1 MLGKNTITDEIID
14 NDKAN
19 DKLDSGENLKDM
31 TKYPGKWYV
40 INCYSGHEDRVRD
53 DLIQRVESL
62 NMKDVVFDI
71 RVVKEMV
78 PAKKGK
84 PIEKNVYP
92 GYIFINMIM
101 NDEAWYIVR
110 NTTGVT
116 GFIGSSGRGTKPFP
130 LTDQEAKTMLSKSI
144 VAKKAASQ
152 QGKKVKKVFV
162 ANFKVNDYVRILS
175 GIFTEMEGQVTK
187 IDTSKG
193 IATVNLEMFGRLT
206 PTEVEFDQCEKI
218 G

>member
-1 MLGKNTITDEIID
+1 MTEQKPMTELETNNE
-14 NDKAN
+14 
-19 DKLDSGENLKDM
+19 KLDISEDFEDI

-71 RVVKEMV
+71 RAVKEEV
-78 PAKKGK
+78 PDKKRK
-84 PIEKNVYP
+84 SVSTEKNVYP

-144 VAKKAASQ
+144 AIKKTAAQ

-162 ANFKVNDYVRILS
+162 ANFEVNNYVRILS
-175 GIFTEMEGQVTK
+175 GTFAEMEGQVTK
-187 IDTSKG
+187 LDTSKG
-193 IATVNLEMFGRLT
+193 IATINLEMFGRLT

>member
-1 MLGKNTITDEIID
+1 MTEQNTTTELET
-14 NDKAN
+14 NN
-19 DKLDSGENLKDM
+19 DKLDNSKDLEDV

-40 INCYSGHEDRVRD
+40 INCYSGHEDRVHD

-71 RVVKEMV
+71 RVVKETV
-78 PAKKGK
+78 PAKKTRVT
-84 PIEKNVYP
+84 EKNVYP

-130 LTDQEAKTMLSKSI
+130 LTDQEAKTMLSKSL
-144 VAKKAASQ
+144 ATKKATAQ

-162 ANFKVNDYVRILS
+162 ANFEVNDYVRILS
-175 GIFTEMEGQVTK
+175 GTFVEMEGQVTK

-206 PTEVEFDQCEKI
+206 PTEVDFDQCEKL

>member
-1 MLGKNTITDEIID
+1 MLEEKTILEEQQESNNSQLETADD
-14 NDKAN
+14 
-19 DKLDSGENLKDM
+19 LM
-31 TKYPGKWYV
+31 KYPGKWYV
-40 INCYSGHEDRVRD
+40 INCYSGHEDRVKD

-71 RVVKEMV
+71 RVVKEVV

-84 PIEKNVYP
+84 KPTEKNLYP

-130 LTDQEAKTMLSKSI
+130 LTDHEARSMLTKSL
-144 VAKKAASQ
+144 AAKAEDKKAA
-152 QGKKVKKVFV
+152 KKVKKVFV
-162 ANFKVNDYVRILS
+162 ANFNLNDYVKILS
-175 GIFTEMEGQVTK
+175 GPFINMEGQVTK
-187 IDTSKG
+187 LDNSKG
-193 IATVNLEMFGRLT
+193 IATVTLEMFGRLT
-206 PTEVEFDQCEKI
+206 PTEVEFDQCEKL

>member
-1 MLGKNTITDEIID
+1 MLGKNKITDEIID
-14 NDKAN
+14 NDKSE
-19 DKLDSGENLKDM
+19 DRETLEDV
-31 TKYPGKWYV
+31 TQYPGKWYV

-71 RVVKEMV
+71 RVVKEIV
-78 PAKKGK
+78 SAKKGGK
-84 PIEKNVYP
+84 LIEKEKNVYP

-130 LTDQEAKTMLSKSI
+130 LTDQEARTMLSKSLA
-144 VAKKAASQ
+144 AKKTATH

-162 ANFKVNDYVRILS
+162 ANFEVNDYVRILS
-175 GIFTEMEGQVTK
+175 GTFTDMEGQVTK

-193 IATVNLEMFGRLT
+193 IAIVNLEMFGRLT
-206 PTEVEFDQCEKI
+206 PTEVEFDQCKKI